1 MVAVVAGILA
11 ISKFYQQRWWL
22 QILQRMS
29 ASPRSKLY
37 LWYRVTRLE
46 IKSILR
52 REQTKKRRRIRQAFL
67 NLQTIESNAVGRL
80 TYFEGNVG
88 LVTVEF

>member
-29 ASPRSKLY
+29 ASTRSKLY

-46 IKSILR
+46 MKPILR
-52 REQTKKRRRIRQAFL
+52 REQTKTAKSSADISQS
-67 NLQTIESNAVGRL
+67 SNNRVSQIKCSW
-80 TYFEGNVG
+80 
-88 LVTVEF
+88 